1 MKRFLLFVFLLTLT
15 LAVQATVVT
24 FRAPEGCAL
33 SDVYVDEN
41 YVEGI
46 YDEATQLLQFSAD
59 LEPGEHK
66 VTATLTFMGS
76 GQHTSVGKA
85 QAFTVGNSPSE
96 VIYSLDNFALLKF
109 LVKDEL
115 GKAFPDV
122 SIRVSNELG
131 NSEYCS
137 TNDEGEAEMYVAS
150 DFGQNC
156 TYTVSAQRY
165 AELSGTFAFADATAN
180 ALSISYEKYRRLT
193 VSVKGLAADVSS
205 CSVGVISW
213 DSELEGK
220 YIKLDESIYPEEPE
234 VYFVVPDGA
243 YCCHIAASSYSGET
257 NSKAS
262 AFVLQN
268 VDGASA
274 AVEVDMSKCQPITV
288 TNQGEKVTFN
298 VNPVFNGKINP
309 NVNDYDVS
317 LLYPGDYQLYAM
329 IYDDAFGHANAY
341 YNSAFSITDAP
352 VSLSVSTADF
362 HHVNFV
368 LNGDYEDLGHT
379 TYISYKGGATGSA
392 GYISSDSENSNFY
405 SGDYEYSISVLWLNS
420 YSYAFPY
427 MNKGSFSVKDADV
440 TVPVDLTGV
449 RLFKAGLNGIKTLNN
464 VVFTNENGEQAKL
477 SFMMSSMGLALPV
490 GKYTVEGDDNGKQ
503 MSCNLEISENS
514 PEWISLELK
523 ETQVGIGSVI
533 APDGLSAQMEE
544 GGLRIVAPDYS
555 VVKVELFDMSGR
567 RVGMVGSAND
577 GEVISTSSLTAGV
590 YMARL
595 SAGSAVRTVK
605 FVVH

>member
-122 SIRVSNELG
+122 SICVSNELG

-193 VSVKGLAADVSS
+193 VAVKGLAADVSS

-341 YNSAFSITDAP
+341 YNSAFCITDAP

-392 GYISSDSENSNFY
+392 GYISSDGENSNFY

-427 MNKGSFSVKDADV
+427 MKKGSFSVKDADV

-503 MSCNLEISENS
+503 MS
-514 PEWISLELK
+514 
-523 ETQVGIGSVI
+523 
-533 APDGLSAQMEE
+533 
-544 GGLRIVAPDYS
+544 
-555 VVKVELFDMSGR
+555 
-567 RVGMVGSAND
+567 
-577 GEVISTSSLTAGV
+577 
-590 YMARL
+590 
-595 SAGSAVRTVK
+595 
-605 FVVH
+605 

>member
-24 FRAPEGCAL
+24 FRAPEGFAL

-66 VTATLTFMGS
+66 VKASLRFVES
-76 GQHTSVGKA
+76 GRYISLGKA

-96 VIYSLDNFALLKF
+96 VTYSLDNFALLKF

-115 GKAFPDV
+115 GKAFPEV

-131 NSEYCS
+131 ISESCS
-137 TNDEGEAEMYVAS
+137 TNDEGQAEMYVAA

-156 TYTVSAQRY
+156 TYTVSARRY
-165 AELSGTFAFADATAN
+165 AELSGTFALADATTN
-180 ALSISYEKYRRLT
+180 ALSISYEKCRRLT
-193 VSVKGLAADVSS
+193 VAVKGLAADVSS

-234 VYFVVPDGA
+234 IYFVVPDGA

-257 NSKAS
+257 DSKAS

-274 AVEVDMSKCQPITV
+274 VVEVDMSKCQPITV
-288 TNQGEKVTFN
+288 TNQGEKISFN
-298 VNPVFNGKINP
+298 VSPVFNGKINS

-317 LLYPGDYQLYAM
+317 LLYPGDYQLYTTV
-329 IYDDAFGHANAY
+329 YDDAFGYSTAY

-352 VSLSVSTADF
+352 VSLSVSPTDF
-362 HHVNFV
+362 HHVSFV
-368 LNGDYEDLGHT
+368 LNSDYEGLGHM
-379 TYISYKGGATGSA
+379 TYISNKNGVTGSA
-392 GYISSDSENSNFY
+392 GYISSNNDDPNFY
-405 SGDYEYSISVLWLNS
+405 NGDFEYYMSVLWLDS

-427 MNKGSFSVKDADV
+427 VKKGSFSVKDADV
-440 TVPVDLTGV
+440 TVPVDLTDV
-449 RLFKAGLNGIKTLNN
+449 RLFKISLNGAKTMGN
-464 VVFTNENGEQAKL
+464 VVITNEKGGKVEWSYFA
-477 SFMMSSMGLALPV
+477 SSMGLALPV
-490 GKYTVEGDDNGKQ
+490 GKYTIEGVANEKNV
-503 MSCNLEISENS
+503 SCTLEVPENC

-523 ETQVGIGSVI
+523 ETQVGIGTVI
-533 APDGLSAQMEE
+533 APDGLSARMEE
-544 GGLRIVAPDYS
+544 GGLRIVAPDHS

-595 SAGSAVRTVK
+595 SAGSVVRTVK
-605 FVVH
+605 FVVR